1 MKTTILYRMCM
12 VLMLGIGIALMNRAH
27 ASHHYNG
34 SVSFQ
39 VFYNELAP
47 YGDWVMDPNHGY
59 VWVPYVDNNF
69 QPYVTN
75 GYWTMTNF
83 GNTWVSNYNWGWAPF
98 HYGRWFWDD
107 LYGWAWVPGYEWG
120 PAWVSWRTGGGY
132 YGWAP
137 LGPGMH
143 VNIGIYMPARHWVF
157 LPQRRFRARY
167 FHRYFIP
174 SYNVVNV
181 YNNTTIINNTYVN
194 NNTTYYTGP
203 SGNEL
208 QRTTRSNIPVYQVNE
223 TSRPG
228 RATLNNNSLNVYRP
242 QIASSRS
249 ANEAARPQRA
259 IKAEE
264 FKRSDARS
272 RVNSANSGNQNT
284 QGVRSAGSATRANS
298 QAARTQTGQQPQN
311 RTAAPDARNNSRNA
325 TLGNT
330 NSRDNQNINTP
341 GTRSS
346 TRVQS
351 GTNQRTESPSVNSRN
366 SRPQNNTAV
375 RSGSNNRS
383 SSPAVR
389 SGTSN
394 RQSSPTVRSGSS
406 SRQSSPAVRS
416 SAPSRQSSPSVR
428 SAPSRSSSSGTSS
441 RQSSS
446 RGGRG
451 NN

>member
-1 MKTTILYRMCM
+1 MKTTILYRISM
-12 VLMLGIGIALMNRAH
+12 VLMLGIGIALVNRVH
-27 ASHHYNG
+27 AYPLNG

-39 VFYNELAP
+39 IFYNELAP

-59 VWVPYVDNNF
+59 IWVPYVDANF

-75 GYWTMTNF
+75 GYWAMTNF

-98 HYGRWFWDD
+98 HYGRWFWEDF
-107 LYGWAWVPGYEWG
+107 YGWAWVPGYEWG

-143 VNIGIYMPARHWVF
+143 VNVGLYLPARHWVF

-181 YNNTTIINNTYVN
+181 YNHTTIINNTYVH

-203 SGNEL
+203 SRTEL
-208 QRTTRSNIPVYQVNE
+208 QRVTRSNVPVYQVNN
-223 TSRPG
+223 SNSPG
-228 RATLNNNSLNVYRP
+228 RSRLSNNSLEVYRP
-242 QIASSRS
+242 NLASSRS

-272 RVNSANSGNQNT
+272 RVNSTSANNGNN
-284 QGVRSAGSATRANS
+284 QGVRSAGNATRANRQATRAQSARQS
-298 QAARTQTGQQPQN
+298 QV
-311 RTAAPDARNNSRNA
+311 RTAAPEARTSNRNTNLGTANSRN
-325 TLGNT
+325 
-330 NSRDNQNINTP
+330 NQSINTP
-341 GTRSS
+341 TQRSN

-351 GTNQRTESPSVNSRN
+351 GINQRSNPPAVNSRS
-366 SRPQNNTAV
+366 SRPQNNSAV

-389 SGTSN
+389 S
-394 RQSSPTVRSGSS
+394 
-406 SRQSSPAVRS
+406 
-416 SAPSRQSSPSVR
+416 SAPSRQSTPTVR
-428 SAPSRSSSSGTSS
+428 SAPSRSSSSGTTP

-451 NN
+451 GN